1 MVKWGGSRGSRS
13 QQSFDFFDHL
23 PRGVRNLSF
32 LGKTLFWGGLDPTGN
47 YLGLKWIKVIKF
59 RWISWRLCSSTETFW
74 WFLIGLIHVSW
85 LTRLI
90 IYESPPA
97 KNKTHWVKDKLW
109 VVDQISFMKRILS
122 LCGWCLTNPTLLLIS
137 FPHWT
142 MCSLSPPKTLRLAF
156 VWFSIQK
163 TGRWGLTHDNPHQ
176 VGIFRLKRK
185 MIQLNS
191 WNSSLW
197 GQEKNI
203 TSSGWESWAPFLP
216 LLLPSSQTFSSD
228 GIPVAFA
235 ASGCPNPEA
244 VVIIFCWRAILAADF
259 SWMHRWMRTYA
270 SSWSLVSSPN
280 FRNMLFKLDHFLH
293 FLG

>member
-1 MVKWGGSRGSRS
+1 M
-13 QQSFDFFDHL
+13 
-23 PRGVRNLSF
+23 NF
-32 LGKTLFWGGLDPTGN
+32 LKTLQFYRN
-47 YLGLKWIKVIKF
+47 
-59 RWISWRLCSSTETFW
+59 FW

-163 TGRWGLTHDNPHQ
+163 TGRWDLHMTILT
-176 VGIFRLKRK
+176 RL
-185 MIQLNS
+185 
-191 WNSSLW
+191 
-197 GQEKNI
+197 E
-203 TSSGWESWAPFLP
+203 
-216 LLLPSSQTFSSD
+216 SSD
-228 GIPVAFA
+228 SRENDTTQLMEFFSLAKNTSLPVGWSVGSPSPSFA
-235 ASGCPNPEA
+235 EFPDFLIGWHSSCFCRFRMPKPWSCWFFWGASN
-244 VVIIFCWRAILAADF
+244 L
-259 SWMHRWMRTYA
+259 
-270 SSWSLVSSPN
+270 SSWFFLDASLDAN
-280 FRNMLFKLDHFLH
+280 LCI
-293 FLG
+293 

>member
-1 MVKWGGSRGSRS
+1 M
-13 QQSFDFFDHL
+13 
-23 PRGVRNLSF
+23 NF
-32 LGKTLFWGGLDPTGN
+32 LKTLQFYRN
-47 YLGLKWIKVIKF
+47 
-59 RWISWRLCSSTETFW
+59 FW

-163 TGRWGLTHDNPHQ
+163 TGRWDLHMTILT
-176 VGIFRLKRK
+176 RLESSDSREK
-185 MIQLNS
+185 N
-191 WNSSLW
+191 WNSTHGILHFGKKTHHFQW
-197 GQEKNI
+197 VGQ
-203 TSSGWESWAPFLP
+203 WVPLP

-244 VVIIFCWRAILAADF
+244 VFINFCWRAILAADF

-280 FRNMLFKLDHFLH
+280 FRNMLFKLDHFPH

>member
-1 MVKWGGSRGSRS
+1 M
-13 QQSFDFFDHL
+13 
-23 PRGVRNLSF
+23 NF
-32 LGKTLFWGGLDPTGN
+32 LKTLQFYRN
-47 YLGLKWIKVIKF
+47 
-59 RWISWRLCSSTETFW
+59 FW

-163 TGRWGLTHDNPHQ
+163 TGRWDLHMTILT
-176 VGIFRLKRK
+176 RLESSDSREK
-185 MIQLNS
+185 N
-191 WNSSLW
+191 WNSTHGILHFGAKKKTSLPV
-197 GQEKNI
+197 
-203 TSSGWESWAPFLP
+203 GWSVGPPFPFFCQGVPGLSHGMAFQ
-216 LLLPSSQTFSSD
+216 LLLPLQDAQT
-228 GIPVAFA
+228 
-235 ASGCPNPEA
+235 
-244 VVIIFCWRAILAADF
+244 LKL
-259 SWMHRWMRTYA
+259 
-270 SSWSLVSSPN
+270 LV
-280 FRNMLFKLDHFLH
+280 
-293 FLG
+293 FLGGEQS